1 MNDQQKKL
9 VQSSFARIVPKS
21 EYAAQVFY
29 TRFFELVPEVKH
41 LFKSE
46 LKTQGIK
53 LFQVISFTVCSL
65 DNMDELLPLLQ
76 DLGQKHV
83 KYGAKE
89 QHYQYIGEAL
99 LWTLEKVLKSD
110 FTPEIQQ
117 AWIDVYSVMSAAMIE
132 AAQQQ
137 TA

>member
-1 MNDQQKKL
+1 MDDPQKKL
-9 VQSSFARIVPKS
+9 VQTSFARIVPEA
-21 EYAAQVFY
+21 EYAAQLFY
-29 TRFFELVPEVKH
+29 KRFFELAPDVQP

-76 DLGQKHV
+76 DLGRQHV
-83 KYGAKE
+83 KYGAGVH
-89 QHYQYIGEAL
+89 HYGYVGEAL
-99 LWTLEKVLKSD
+99 LWTLEKVLKED

-117 AWIDVYSVMSAAMIE
+117 AWTDVYRVMSDTMIE
-132 AAQQQ
+132 AAHQQ

>member
-9 VQSSFARIVPKS
+9 VQTSFARLVPKA
-21 EYAAQVFY
+21 EYAAQLFY
-29 TRFFELVPEVKH
+29 KRFFELAPDVQP

-65 DNMDELLPLLQ
+65 DNMNELLPLLQ
-76 DLGQKHV
+76 DLGRQHV
-83 KYGAKE
+83 RYGAKE
-89 QHYQYIGEAL
+89 HHYAYVGEAL
-99 LWTLEKVLKSD
+99 LWTMEKVLKND

-117 AWIDVYSVMSAAMIE
+117 AWIDVYRVMSAAMIE
-132 AAQQQ
+132 AAHQQ

>member
-9 VQSSFARIVPKS
+9 VQTSFARIVPKA
-21 EYAAQVFY
+21 EYAAQLFY
-29 TRFFELVPEVKH
+29 KRFFELAPEVKP

-76 DLGQKHV
+76 DLGRQHI
-83 KYGAKE
+83 KYGA
-89 QHYQYIGEAL
+89 QAHHYDYVREAL
-99 LWTLEKVLKSD
+99 LWTMEKVLKGD

-117 AWIDVYSVMSAAMIE
+117 AWTDVYRVMSEAMIE
-132 AAQQQ
+132 AAHQQ

>member
-9 VQSSFARIVPKS
+9 VQTSFARIVPKS

-65 DNMDELLPLLQ
+65 DNMDELLPLVQ

-83 KYGAKE
+83 KYGAKV
-89 QHYQYIGEAL
+89 QHYQYIGEG
-99 LWTLEKVLKSD
+99 TKK
-110 FTPEIQQ
+110 
-117 AWIDVYSVMSAAMIE
+117 
-132 AAQQQ
+132 
-137 TA
+137 

>member
-1 MNDQQKKL
+1 MDDQQKKL
-9 VQSSFARIVPKS
+9 VQTSFARVVPKA
-21 EYAAQVFY
+21 EYAAQLFY
-29 TRFFELVPEVKH
+29 KRFFELAPEVES
-41 LFKSE
+41 LFNSE

-76 DLGQKHV
+76 DLGRQHV
-83 KYGAKE
+83 KYGAE
-89 QHYQYIGEAL
+89 EHHYGYVGEAL
-99 LWTLEKVLKSD
+99 LWTLEKVLKED

-117 AWIDVYSVMSAAMIE
+117 AWTDVFRVMSDTMIE
-132 AAQQQ
+132 AAHQQ